1 MLLQNLAKWIAS
13 QVVNDAAIS
22 TPIIVA
28 VNDGVKEGQ
37 NKQKF
42 T

>member
-1 MLLQNLAKWIAS
+1 MLLQNL
-13 QVVNDAAIS
+13 VYDAAIS